1 VLSAFFI
8 ALGFV
13 LSLVSFPIGPTRIFP
28 FQHTI
33 NALVGIMLGPWY
45 AILVAFGIG
54 TLRLAAGTGTVFAYP
69 GGIPGGLV
77 VGLLYWYVWRHD
89 ECALSE
95 PIGTALGAIL
105 SALVFAPSIGS
116 KPLPSILGFTAQ
128 WELYVIFFWLASIPG
143 SIIGYILVKTLRKI
157 SVFERLRF

>member
-1 VLSAFFI
+1 MLSAFFI

>member
-1 VLSAFFI
+1 MLSAFFI

-116 KPLPSILGFTAQ
+116 KPLPSILGLTAQ

-143 SIIGYILVKTLRKI
+143 SIIGYVVVKTLRKI
-157 SVFERLRF
+157 SVFERLPF

>member
-13 LSLVSFPIGPTRIFP
+13 LSGVSFPIGPTRIFP

-33 NALVGIMLGPWY
+33 NVVVGIMLGPWY
-45 AILVAFGIG
+45 VMLVAFGIG

-89 ECALSE
+89 ESALSE
-95 PIGTALGAIL
+95 PLGTALGGIL
-105 SALVFAPSIGS
+105 SALIFAPSMGS

-128 WELYVIFFWLASIPG
+128 WQLYVIFFWLASIPG
-143 SIIGYILVKTLRKI
+143 SIIGYVVVKTMRKI
-157 SVFERLRF
+157 GVFERLPF